1 MCIYIYTYTVHIYI
15 CNHMYVYIYIYTHVY
30 ISSRLHIIH
39 VKYMSTKSLSTV
51 GLRIFSGNYRP
62 GSQSTCRVRP
72 PTRPRSLPPMSV
84 ASLAVRHRRAQS
96 EKTIGSLSIE
106 AARIERESRN
116 HHKWWLLMDECGV
129 ILPIYK
135 LWRWNIYLHLGHK
148 KGVNVGKY
156 TIHGAGGY
164 INHSSNHIY

>member
-1 MCIYIYTYTVHIYI
+1 MYVYIYTYTVHIYI

-30 ISSRLHIIH
+30 ISNRLHIIH

-116 HHKWWLLMDECGV
+116 HHK
-129 ILPIYK
+129 
-135 LWRWNIYLHLGHK
+135 
-148 KGVNVGKY
+148 
-156 TIHGAGGY
+156 
-164 INHSSNHIY
+164 